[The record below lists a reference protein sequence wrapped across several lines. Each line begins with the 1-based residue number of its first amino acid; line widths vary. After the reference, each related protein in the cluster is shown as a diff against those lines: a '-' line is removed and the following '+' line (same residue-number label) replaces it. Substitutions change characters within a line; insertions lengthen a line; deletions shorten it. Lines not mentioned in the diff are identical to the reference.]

1 MTNEASTA
9 DTATNRNPYAD
20 LERFLCGDLNSMP
33 SPEVLQARRLEAW
46 TYTILPSGHPN
57 KQACKSAFMGA
68 RARHELIKSE
78 VLEVVRAWNAAGI
91 TPLIYK
97 GFALAEWTYT
107 HPGARFHGDVDV
119 LVQPADFRRA
129 LEVGHGLSWETPP
142 VLDHWLFDNP
152 DPHELSLK
160 RSGASTAFDVHQRL
174 VPTNSPWTAREHALT
189 QAAWANSR
197 RIEWQGT
204 QIRVLSLEDAFLF
217 GLVISRC
224 WSGDDWRLKSHDLL
238 DGLAMVRQGL
248 TREGLLARAKALGVS
263 RTVNTFLER
272 CDPFQ
277 PALNLTPPTNFDYV
291 LFELNSISEHTP
303 PLFVRTIRLL
313 LSLPA
318 IAQTLMAFPLWFR
331 VRETLRKHPNLEQAL
346 LLLEGK
352 SHARTT
358 RAIRHTSLVWWLV
371 RRFKQTSSLVWPVL
385 IYTVMYHRGEVV
397 KLRVGERNGIRCGWV
412 EINGKAIPEFELEH
426 GALAGLQVVFEHRRD

>member
-1 MTNEASTA
+1 MSNDAGRP
-9 DTATNRNPYAD
+9 NNPHAD

-46 TYTILPSGHPN
+46 AYTILPSGHPN
-57 KQACKSAFMGA
+57 KQACKSAFIGA

-78 VLEVVRAWNAAGI
+78 VLEMVRAWNAAGI
-91 TPLIYK
+91 TPLLYK
-97 GFALAEWTYT
+97 GFALAEWTYA

-119 LVQPADFRRA
+119 LVQPTDFRRA
-129 LEVGHGLSWETPP
+129 LQVGHGLGWETPQ

-174 VPTNSPWTAREHALT
+174 VPTNSPWTTREHALT
-189 QAAWANSR
+189 QAAWTNSR
-197 RIEWQGT
+197 RIEWQGA

-238 DGLAMVRQGL
+238 DGLALVRQGL
-248 TREGLLARAKALGVS
+248 SREDLLARAKALGVS
-263 RTVNTFLER
+263 RTLNSFLER
-272 CDPFQ
+272 CDPFR
-277 PALNLTPPTNFDYV
+277 PALNLMPPSNLDYI
-291 LFELNSISEHTP
+291 LFELNSVTEHTP

-318 IAQTLMAFPLWFR
+318 IAQTLMALPLWFQ
-331 VRETLRKHPNLEQAL
+331 VRDALKKHPDLEQAL
-346 LLLEGK
+346 LTLEGHNYAR
-352 SHARTT
+352 HA

-371 RRFKQTSSLVWPVL
+371 RRFKQTSGITWPVL
-385 IYTVMYHRGEVV
+385 IYTVLSHRGEAV
-397 KLRVGERNGIRCGWV
+397 KLRVGERNGIRYGWV
-412 EINGKAIPEFELEH
+412 EVNRKTMPEFELEH
-426 GALAGLQVVFEHRRD
+426 GALERLHVDFEHG